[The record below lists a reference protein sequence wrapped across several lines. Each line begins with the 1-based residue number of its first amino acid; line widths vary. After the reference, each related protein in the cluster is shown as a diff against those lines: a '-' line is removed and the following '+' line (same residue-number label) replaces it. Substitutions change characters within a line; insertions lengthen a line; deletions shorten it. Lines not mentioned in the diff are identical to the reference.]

1 MDAVLSRRARR
12 YTLEEVE
19 ATGRFRADASRPLV
33 ARNLEKEDVMH
44 ERPEDDSYKESIWEA
59 TCKCGE
65 KTRVDLRGQSG
76 DQVVRIGC
84 EDHWFELPAEDLRA
98 ALATSRT

>member
-1 MDAVLSRRARR
+1 MIR
-12 YTLEEVE
+12 T
-19 ATGRFRADASRPLV
+19 
-33 ARNLEKEDVMH
+33 K
-44 ERPEDDSYKESIWEA
+44 KSIWET

-84 EDHWFELPAEDLRA
+84 DDHWFELPAEDLRA
-98 ALATSRT
+98 ALAKSRI